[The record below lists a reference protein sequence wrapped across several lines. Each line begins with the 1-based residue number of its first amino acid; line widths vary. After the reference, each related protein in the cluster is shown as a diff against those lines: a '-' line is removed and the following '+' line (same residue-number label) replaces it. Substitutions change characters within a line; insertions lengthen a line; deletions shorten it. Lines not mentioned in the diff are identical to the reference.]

1 MNHSVTKDDPE
12 GSHLDAVMHMQLP
25 GLVAGAVALE
35 HARYGLHRV
44 DGGIIGTGAADFT
57 TGNVCYTL
65 HHHDGTAFQLFD
77 VPGIEGDESKY
88 TGMVRAAVAKAHL
101 VVYVNGTNKKPEK
114 ATAEKIRA
122 YLNRGTQV
130 SPVINVRG
138 SADAYEFDED
148 RVALGEHGNCD
159 AALKQTVNVLRGVLG
174 DEVLIP
180 GHCVQGL
187 LGFTSLAMRGRDST
201 IHPSRGAD
209 LFVQQRNY
217 LRHFATPEAM
227 YAFSQMEQIA
237 GVLRAKQGSFKQDIV
252 ESNKAKI
259 RELLAENIAVLEKMR
274 YDHAD
279 FLSKIAPE
287 FDKCHAGIE
296 SALASFDR
304 LLVTGRT
311 NIWNDFFN
319 DVIKL
324 ADDIVAENFGENER
338 ISKKIG
344 TAFTTEQVKVE
355 AALKTHLDEQILHLQ
370 EGLAQATQRL
380 VEDVRRVN
388 FQERMRNVQA
398 GSPMQYQHQSIDMD
412 LGLGDWG
419 AIALNIG
426 SYAMSGMAI
435 GSVVPGLGN
444 VVGAVIGAAVGALIS
459 LRGFFTGKD
468 KRIRQAQAQ
477 VQEKIEEARERA
489 IAGLKPALKELTKPI
504 SSEVDASV
512 TGWVRAMHASLQQPL
527 EVIEAQIGMMKITK
541 NQLEKMSHGTVQPI
555 QY

>member
-1 MNHSVTKDDPE
+1 MNQPAMKGEQE
-12 GSHLDAVMHMQLP
+12 GSHMNDLMQLQLP
-25 GLVAGAVALE
+25 ALVAGAVALE
-35 HARYGLHRV
+35 QARHRLHRV

-65 HHHDGTAFQLFD
+65 HHRDGTAFQLFD

-148 RVALGEHGNCD
+148 RVALSEHGNCD
-159 AALKQTVNVLRGVLG
+159 AALKQTIDVLRGVLG
-174 DEVLIP
+174 DEVLLP

-187 LGFTSLAMRGRDST
+187 LGFSSLAMRGSDST
-201 IHPSRGAD
+201 IHPSRIAD

-217 LRHFATPEAM
+217 LKHFAAPEAM
-227 YAFSQMEQIA
+227 YAFSQLEQIA
-237 GVLRAKQGSFKQDIV
+237 EVLQAKQSTFKQDIV

-259 RELLAENIAVLEKMR
+259 RELLAENIAALQKMR
-274 YDHAD
+274 DDHAT

-287 FDKCHAGIE
+287 FDKCHAGIK

-319 DVIKL
+319 EVIKL

-338 ISKKIG
+338 ISKKISA
-344 TAFTTEQVKVE
+344 AFATEQVKVE
-355 AALKTHLDEQILHLQ
+355 ASLKTHLDEQIHHLQ

-380 VEDVRRVN
+380 VEDVRRVD
-388 FQERMRNVQA
+388 FQERMRNVDTK
-398 GSPMQYQHQSIDMD
+398 SSMQYQHQPIDMD

-419 AIALNIG
+419 SIALNIG
-426 SYAMSGMAI
+426 SYALSGATI
-435 GSVVPGLGN
+435 GSLVPVLGN

-468 KRIRQAQAQ
+468 KRIRQAQGQ
-477 VQEKIEEARERA
+477 VQEKIEDARARA

-504 SSEVDASV
+504 RGEVDVAV

-527 EVIEAQIGMMKITK
+527 EVINAQIGMMMNTK
-541 NQLEKMSHGTVQPI
+541 NQLEKMPHGTVQPI